1 MSADDRR
8 VTLVVGGSGGI
19 GSATSRLL
27 AERGHRVIVGYN
39 ANRAA
44 ADEVVGSLT
53 GLGHASLQIQVT
65 DAASVSAAARWI
77 TDDVGRLDALVNSS
91 GVTRPVPHADL
102 DGLDD
107 DLIDEIFRANWRG
120 PFAVIRALLPLIR
133 RSPAAVIVNI
143 SSIAGVTGIGS
154 NVAYCASKAALDSM
168 TRSLARALAPE
179 VRVVSVSPGWV
190 EGAYAQRMAP
200 QMLDEQR
207 RATPLQRLA
216 GEDDVARAVLASMEL
231 LTMTT
236 GSIIPVDGGRPLGA
250 S

>member
-19 GSATSRLL
+19 GSATCRLL

-39 ANRAA
+39 ANRSAA
-44 ADEVVGSLT
+44 EGVLGSLSGT
-53 GLGHASLQIQVT
+53 GHLALQVQVT
-65 DAASVSAAARWI
+65 DPASVSAAARWI
-77 TDDVGRLDALVNSS
+77 ADDVGRLDGLVNSS
-91 GVTRPVPHADL
+91 GVTRSVPHADL

-120 PFAVIRALLPLIR
+120 PFAMIRSLLPILR
-133 RSPAAVIVNI
+133 RSPGAVIVNI

-179 VRVVSVSPGWV
+179 VRVISVSPGWV
-190 EGAYAQRMAP
+190 EGAYAQRIAP

-216 GEDDVARAVLASMEL
+216 TEDDVARAVLASMEL

-236 GSIIPVDGGRPLGA
+236 GAIVPVDGGRPLGA